1 MTRWHI
7 WDVVVFGDVV
17 ALVPNVAD
25 ESAGVLC
32 FELVD
37 EPVWLTSS
45 PWG

>member
-17 ALVPNVAD
+17 ALVPNV
-25 ESAGVLC
+25 
-32 FELVD
+32 
-37 EPVWLTSS
+37 WLTSS

>member
-7 WDVVVFGDVV
+7 WDVVVFGVFV

-37 EPVWLTSS
+37 ESDRMTSS